1 MNFLSKHTDSTLRLI
16 FTFIAI
22 YCLTISSIVFI
33 RTLFTDK
40 MTSDDCLW
48 IQELEGKKLN
58 EGLFIVKVLP
68 GGVTDVAGI
77 KDGDILI
84 AINGI
89 KFTNINNA
97 QEILNSFED
106 EETIEYTVIR
116 DNQILKFNIKVIKFF
131 NILFLIF
138 SLLGFGFLIIGFLV
152 GYSKP
157 KELTSQLFF
166 FLGCTASLL
175 FNQFGLIGSGMIN
188 YLSIFNSIAGS
199 MFYVLFVHFIIT
211 YPIKLE
217 FKYRKLF
224 LILLYLS
231 ILIFATLRIFTYDS
245 KFSVVMSILSSVISV
260 WCIASGIYFLVRSYF
275 RLNDSNLKKPMK
287 VILIGFLLG
296 GLGFTYSL
304 LISIFVKT
312 PNFLLQPWIFL
323 PTALVLFI
331 PVSFGFSIFKYRI
344 LDTEFIVKKGLV
356 FGIITAFIVG
366 IYLLLV
372 FVLNSLL
379 SQFLPENKQLLTIA
393 LIIVVTFSFDYVNK
407 RAKDFVDKQFYRERY
422 NYRKSLLLFSEEL
435 PYLDNVRKIIEK
447 IGSSVKETMGID
459 NLNVWFKD
467 RDFNEILQ
475 TEFEKVY
482 ENEKLIYKDNLYD
495 EAFSSLFIRNKE
507 PRLINDVLLQE
518 LKIND
523 NYKEIILKEK
533 FALLIPIFIKDVL
546 IGTMNFGEKPSGKAY
561 SDEDIDLLKTL
572 ASQAAIAF
580 ENSRLQKEKVLKQ
593 VMEEE
598 LQIARNIQMGLLPQ
612 SINSID
618 GIEVAG
624 FYNPAKTIGGDF
636 YDVIKI
642 SESKLLII
650 VADVSGKGI
659 PAALYMSKVQAMI
672 QFAAKIFQSP
682 KDILIE
688 VNKQIHNKIDK
699 KSFITTVVALFDLE
713 KMKVKICRAGH
724 NPVIYSVNGKFNLLR
739 NKGMGLGLES
749 ELYFND
755 NLEETE
761 LDINE
766 DNVFVF
772 YSDGLTEA
780 MNRKREEFGTDK
792 VMDIVSLNRQNSCSL
807 IQKEL
812 INSVDLFRG
821 SAEQN
826 DDITL
831 VITKIK
837 ALKHINNINSN

>member
-1 MNFLSKHTDSTLRLI
+1 
-16 FTFIAI
+16 
-22 YCLTISSIVFI
+22 
-33 RTLFTDK
+33 

-48 IQELEGKKLN
+48 INEMDGKKLN
-58 EGLFIVKVLP
+58 EGMYIVQVLP

-77 KDGDILI
+77 KNGDILI

-89 KFTNINNA
+89 KFNSIFEA
-97 QEILNSFED
+97 QGILNSFED
-106 EETIEYTVIR
+106 KETIEYTIIR
-116 DNQILKFNIKVIKFF
+116 NNEILKFNIEVIKIF
-131 NILFLIF
+131 NIIFLIF
-138 SLLGFGFLIIGFLV
+138 SLLGFGFLFIGFIV

-166 FLGCTASLL
+166 FMGCTASLV
-175 FNQFGLIGSGMIN
+175 FTQIN
-188 YLSIFNSIAGS
+188 FVDFNSFLPVFNFIAGS
-199 MFYVLFVHFIIT
+199 FFYVLFVHFIIT
-211 YPIKLE
+211 YPIKID
-217 FKYRKLF
+217 FKYRKSLLNF
-224 LILLYLS
+224 LY
-231 ILIFATLRIFTYDS
+231 IFVFVIAILRIIFYD
-245 KFSVVMSILSSVISV
+245 KSITGFLNTIYSIIAVG
-260 WCIASGIYFLVRSYF
+260 CIAPGIYFLIRSYF
-275 RLNDSNLKKPMK
+275 RLNDNNLKKPMK
-287 VILIGFLLG
+287 IILIGFLLG
-296 GLGFTYSL
+296 GIGFTYSL
-304 LISIFVKT
+304 FISIFVKT
-312 PNFLLQPWIFL
+312 PNFLLQPWVFL
-323 PTALVLFI
+323 PTALVLAI

-366 IYLLLV
+366 IYLFLV

-379 SQFLPENKQLLTIA
+379 SQFLPENKQLVTIA
-393 LIIVVTFSFDYVNK
+393 LIIIVTFSFDYVNK

-467 RDFNEILQ
+467 QDFNEILQ
-475 TEFEKVY
+475 TEFEKVSD
-482 ENEKLIYKDNLYD
+482 NEKIIYKDDLYD
-495 EAFSSLFIRNKE
+495 EAFTSLFIRNKE
-507 PRLINDVLLQE
+507 PRLINEVLLQE
-518 LKIND
+518 LKINEE
-523 NYKEIILKEK
+523 YKEIILKEK

-618 GIEVAG
+618 GIEVSG
-624 FYNPAKTIGGDF
+624 FYNPAKIIGGDF

-642 SESKLLII
+642 SENKLLVI

-672 QFAAKIFQSP
+672 QFAASIFQSP

-724 NPVIYSVNGKFNLLR
+724 NPVIYSVNGKFKLLK

-749 ELYFND
+749 EVFFND

-761 LDINE
+761 LDIDD

-780 MNRKREEFGTDK
+780 MNRNREEFGTDK
-792 VMDIVSLNRQNSCSL
+792 VMDIISLNRQNSCSL
-807 IQKEL
+807 IQKEI
-812 INSVDLFRG
+812 INSVDIFRG

-837 ALKHINNINSN
+837 SLKKNSITSV